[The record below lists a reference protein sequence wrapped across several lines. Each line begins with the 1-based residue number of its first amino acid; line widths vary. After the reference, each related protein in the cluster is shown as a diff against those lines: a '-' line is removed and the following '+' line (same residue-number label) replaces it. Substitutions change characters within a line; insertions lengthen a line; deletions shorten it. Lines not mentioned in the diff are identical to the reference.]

1 MDGPDYRRGQGGLS
15 EQSSATPDPGW
26 VTFDRSP
33 APGRVMG
40 RRVPV
45 RDGAADEQRAVR
57 MLRTIE
63 GYLISTALRVAGGAP
78 PHRDAPTAEV
88 RVVAEPAAGAPPPP
102 WGRKSGA
109 SRSCVDR
116 SRVTGARNSRRW
128 GPGGGEGLQ
137 RSLFR
142 GKAALPA
149 VGHAARPAESF
160 NRFG

>member
-26 VTFDRSP
+26 VTFDRWP

-63 GYLISTALRVAGGAP
+63 GYLISTAPEGSPSECR
-78 PHRDAPTAEV
+78 RTA
-88 RVVAEPAAGAPPPP
+88 
-102 WGRKSGA
+102 
-109 SRSCVDR
+109 
-116 SRVTGARNSRRW
+116 TRR
-128 GPGGGEGLQ
+128 
-137 RSLFR
+137 
-142 GKAALPA
+142 
-149 VGHAARPAESF
+149 RP
-160 NRFG
+160 RFGW